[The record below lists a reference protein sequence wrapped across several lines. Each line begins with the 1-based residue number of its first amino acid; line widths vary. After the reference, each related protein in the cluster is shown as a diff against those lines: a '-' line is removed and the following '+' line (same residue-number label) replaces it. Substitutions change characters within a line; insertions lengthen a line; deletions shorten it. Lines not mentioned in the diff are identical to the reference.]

1 MSDREVLR
9 PTPRRSTPGLVGGRV
24 AAIVSSP
31 VRLVPIGFLG
41 LIAVGTAL
49 LLLPVS
55 AGDAAPATGVPL
67 TTAVFTATSAV
78 CVTGLIVVDTPTYWS
93 TAGQAVILVLIQIG
107 GLGVATLSALLGLVI
122 ARRLR
127 LSTRL
132 VAAEGSGALA
142 LGTVR
147 SLVVNIVRIF
157 AVVELSVAAVLT
169 LRFALHYDEAWPRAI
184 WLGVF
189 HSVSA
194 FNNAGFALFTDNLI
208 PFATDEWITMPIMCA
223 LVLGG
228 IGFPVIFE
236 LLRRT
241 RPRDWSI
248 NTRLVLGTS
257 AVLLVLG
264 TVLLWVSEA
273 TNADTVA
280 GADGVD
286 RFFVSLFLSA
296 SPRTAGFNIID
307 YGVMTDEG
315 LLATIALMFIG
326 GGSAGTA
333 GGIKVTTVAVL
344 TLAVIAEA
352 RGDSDTT
359 AFDRRIDTTT
369 LRQALAVTALS
380 LGLVVSATFLF
391 LILTGERLAEAL
403 FEVVSATA
411 TVGLSTGVTFRIDE
425 GPQWILIVCMF
436 LGRIGPTTLA
446 AALAL
451 RSRRKL
457 YRLPP
462 GRPLIG

>member
-1 MSDREVLR
+1 MNTPRPLP
-9 PTPRRSTPGLVGGRV
+9 PTPRRSVPGAAGRLRGLVT
-24 AAIVSSP
+24 SP
-31 VRLVPIGFLG
+31 VRLVPVGFLA
-41 LIAVGTAL
+41 LIAVGTGL

-55 AGDAAPATGVPL
+55 AGAGAPEAGVPF
-67 TTAVFTATSAV
+67 TTAAFTATSAV

-93 TAGQAVILVLIQIG
+93 TTGQVVILVLIQIG

-127 LSTRL
+127 LTTRL

-157 AVVELSVAAVLT
+157 LVVEAVVAAVLAA
-169 LRFALHYDEAWPRAI
+169 RFALHYDEALPRAV

-194 FNNAGFALFTDNLI
+194 FNNAGFALFTDNLV
-208 PFATDEWITMPIMCA
+208 PFATDEWITMPIMVA

-248 NTRLVLGTS
+248 NTRLVLTAS
-257 AVLLVLG
+257 AVLLVAG
-264 TVLLWVSEA
+264 TVLVWLSEWR
-273 TNADTVA
+273 NAATVA
-280 GADGVD
+280 GASGTD
-286 RFFVSLFLSA
+286 RFFLSLFLSA
-296 SPRTAGFNIID
+296 SPRTAGFNVVD
-307 YGVMTDEG
+307 YGDMTDAG
-315 LLATIALMFIG
+315 LMVTIVLMFMG

-344 TLAVIAEA
+344 VAAVVAEA
-352 RGDSDTT
+352 RGDADTT
-359 AFDRRIDTTT
+359 VFDRRIDTTT
-369 LRQALAVTALS
+369 LRQALAVTALTTA
-380 LGLVVSATFLF
+380 LVVTATLLF
-391 LILTGERLAEAL
+391 LELTDERLADAL

-411 TVGLSTGVTFRIDE
+411 TVGLTTGVTFRIDE
-425 GPQWILIVCMF
+425 GPQWILIACMF

>member
-1 MSDREVLR
+1 MPSTGGRLR
-9 PTPRRSTPGLVGGRV
+9 GLV
-24 AAIVSSP
+24 ASP

-41 LIAVGTAL
+41 LVAIGTGL

-55 AGDAAPATGVPL
+55 AGAGAPAAGVPF
-67 TTAVFTATSAV
+67 TTAAFTATSAV

-93 TAGQAVILVLIQIG
+93 TTGQAIILVLIQVG

-132 VAAEGSGALA
+132 VAAEASGALA

-147 SLVVNIVRIF
+147 SLIVNIVRIF
-157 AVVELSVAAVLT
+157 LVVETVVAALLAT
-169 LRFALHYDEAWPRAI
+169 RFALHYDEELPRAL
-184 WLGVF
+184 WLGAF

-194 FNNAGFALFTDNLI
+194 FNNAGFALFTDNLM
-208 PFATDEWITMPIMCA
+208 PFATDEWITVPIMVA
-223 LVLGG
+223 LGLGG

-236 LLRRT
+236 LVRRT

-248 NTRLVLGTS
+248 NTRLVLTTS
-257 AVLLVLG
+257 AVLLVAG
-264 TVLLWVSEA
+264 TALVWLSEWR
-273 TNADTVA
+273 NAATVA
-280 GADGVD
+280 GASGTD
-286 RFFVSLFLSA
+286 RFFLSLFLSA
-296 SPRTAGFNIID
+296 SPRTAGFNVVD
-307 YGVMTDEG
+307 YGDMTDAG
-315 LLATIALMFIG
+315 LLVTITLMFVG
-326 GGSAGTA
+326 GGSASTA
-333 GGIKVTTVAVL
+333 GGIKVA
-344 TLAVIAEA
+344 TLAVLVMAVVAEA
-352 RGDSDTT
+352 RGDTDTT

-369 LRQALAVTALS
+369 LRQALAVTALTM
-380 LGLVVSATFLF
+380 GLVVTATLLF
-391 LILTGERLAEAL
+391 LELTDERLADAL

-411 TVGLSTGVTFRIDE
+411 TVGLTTGVTFRIDE